1 MLLNQGLLLGPN
13 KQLYR
18 FERHTDL
25 SLPLFLT
32 PVRAGFPSPASD
44 YIEAK
49 LDLNEYLVKHPS
61 ATYFLK
67 VVGDSMTGLGIHSG
81 DIVIADRSLDVVN
94 HSVVIAI
101 VEGEFTV
108 KRLSRHKGKLYLV
121 PANPDYQPLEIT
133 PEMDFAVWGVVTHVI
148 HPV

>member
-1 MLLNQGLLLGPN
+1 MRSFQGLLLGPN

-18 FERHTDL
+18 FERRNDL

-44 YIEAK
+44 YVDCK
-49 LDLNEYLVKHPS
+49 LDLNEYLIKHPA

-67 VVGDSMTGLGIHSG
+67 VSGDSMRDLGIYSG
-81 DIVIADRSLDVVN
+81 DIVIADRSLEVIN

-108 KRLSRHKGKLYLV
+108 KRLSRLKNKLYLV
-121 PANPDYQPLEIT
+121 PANPEFEPLEIT
-133 PEMDFAVWGVVTHVI
+133 PEMDFSVWGVVTHVI
-148 HPV
+148 HQV